1 MGLGH
6 GTPERSEQVDN
17 VLPFVESGNDDDDTH
32 GRRCYNADTIQAL
45 MRQVPALPVVGSFAE
60 RLLAS
65 DLPDLPPP
73 ARREVV
79 AFIAR
84 RVDGLPSFTRFGV
97 FVLGSVFRALLAVP
111 GGWSIAR
118 LVMKLPLPLVSEY
131 PRLMRSLAF
140 AYVWEHWPTTTP
152 TGAPA

>member
-1 MGLGH
+1 MSLGNR
-6 GTPERSEQVDN
+6 PSERREQVDD
-17 VLPFVESGNDDDDTH
+17 VLPFVESGNNDDDTH
-32 GRRCYNADTIQAL
+32 GRRCYNPDTIQAL

-65 DLPDLPPP
+65 DLPDLPAP

-84 RVDGLPSFTRFGV
+84 RVEGLPSFTRFGV
-97 FVLGSVFRALLAVP
+97 YVLGYVFRTLLAVP
-111 GGWSIAR
+111 GGWGLAR
-118 LVMKLPLPLVSEY
+118 VVMKLPLPLVSEY

-140 AYVWEHWPTTTP
+140 AYVWEHWPSTTP
-152 TGAPA
+152 SGALA

>member
-1 MGLGH
+1 MFSRSLKV
-6 GTPERSEQVDN
+6 GTTTTARTGGDATSQSLRRPDQPRSR
-17 VLPFVESGNDDDDTH
+17 PFRTG
-32 GRRCYNADTIQAL
+32 TIRSL

-60 RLLAS
+60 RLLAQ

-84 RVDGLPSFTRFGV
+84 RVEGLPSFTRFGV
-97 FVLGSVFRALLAVP
+97 LTLGYVFRTILAVP
-111 GGWSIAR
+111 GGWALAR

-152 TGAPA
+152 TGAVA